1 MNTRIFTTG
10 ALACAV
16 FLAGAAQAAEQA
28 ADPYPPVKFDL
39 PEHQAFVDSLKLDP
53 ARHQGPQTKEEIKA
67 ELTKI
72 FNEKTEQHALTKH
85 YEKGLTCVACHMP
98 NIPSPE
104 DFTGPDAVEQYYSAV
119 RRSHLY
125 RINTD
130 PTAQTLI
137 RSDAKEGSGER
148 LWTYALDKKGHAY
161 VDIVWSCGRAA
172 PGDYTLSGDGQGC
185 HSPATSTLDEGL
197 RYGSQQAIYDEIQK
211 WQEPV
216 KAKFA
221 EIEKGLE
228 RIKQLLEVTKLT
240 PEELAEVHLMLDKA
254 QEIYDQVKKD
264 GSWGVH
270 APRYL
275 LDRVT
280 SGAAYIVRAQAI
292 VDNGGYQTA
301 ADKRAAEKKAAK

>member
-161 VDIVWSCGRAA
+161 VDIVWSCGRAT
-172 PGDYTLSGDGQGC
+172 PGDYTLSGALRVATVLQRARLTRGC
-185 HSPATSTLDEGL
+185 ATAVSRRSMTRSKSG
-197 RYGSQQAIYDEIQK
+197 RNRSK
-211 WQEPV
+211 PS
-216 KAKFA
+216 
-221 EIEKGLE
+221 
-228 RIKQLLEVTKLT
+228 LLKS
-240 PEELAEVHLMLDKA
+240 K
-254 QEIYDQVKKD
+254 
-264 GSWGVH
+264 
-270 APRYL
+270 
-275 LDRVT
+275 RV
-280 SGAAYIVRAQAI
+280 SSASSSFW
-292 VDNGGYQTA
+292 
-301 ADKRAAEKKAAK
+301 K

>member
-28 ADPYPPVKFDL
+28 AAPYPPVKFDL

-85 YEKGLTCVACHMP
+85 YEKGLTCVTCHDQQRVGGPDWMTSVTAPEMKKECGDCHETQKAVFTKTDTHQKITCVACHMP

-137 RSDAKEGSGER
+137 RSDAKEGSDER
-148 LWTYALDKKGHAY
+148 LWTYALD
-161 VDIVWSCGRAA
+161 
-172 PGDYTLSGDGQGC
+172 
-185 HSPATSTLDEGL
+185 
-197 RYGSQQAIYDEIQK
+197 
-211 WQEPV
+211 
-216 KAKFA
+216 
-221 EIEKGLE
+221 
-228 RIKQLLEVTKLT
+228 
-240 PEELAEVHLMLDKA
+240 
-254 QEIYDQVKKD
+254 
-264 GSWGVH
+264 
-270 APRYL
+270 
-275 LDRVT
+275 
-280 SGAAYIVRAQAI
+280 
-292 VDNGGYQTA
+292 
-301 ADKRAAEKKAAK
+301 